1 VTDQDQSVAAAGRVA
16 QEMEQDAPAV
26 FLYAPAQ
33 SLVVDS
39 RSLSKVVVPTAGDP
53 FSQAAVW
60 EH

>member
-1 VTDQDQSVAAAGRVA
+1 
-16 QEMEQDAPAV
+16 MEQDAPAV